1 MIKKDLILIGGGGHC
16 KSCIDVIETEGC
28 FNIAG
33 IIDSEDKLHQKVL
46 SYKVIASDKDL
57 PNLVGSYEYFLIT
70 IGSIK
75 DPSKRIEEFEYLKKL
90 GPKFPV
96 IISPLAHVARSACV
110 GEGTIVMHRALVNSA
125 ASIGKNCIIN
135 TSALIE
141 HDTKT
146 GDHCHISTGSIINGT
161 CNIGNRIFIGSNSV
175 VANNVDICDDVVIG
189 AGSVVTKSISE
200 AGLYVG
206 NPARRVNNDNQL

>member
-16 KSCIDVIETEGC
+16 KSCIDVIETDGC

-75 DPSKRIEEFEYLKKL
+75 DPSKRIEEFEYLKILKSNRVD
-90 GPKFPV
+90 G
-96 IISPLAHVARSACV
+96 IIITP
-110 GEGTIVMHRALVNSA
+110 T
-125 ASIGKNCIIN
+125 GKNADYINYIIE
-135 TSALIE
+135 SGIQ
-141 HDTKT
+141 
-146 GDHCHISTGSIINGT
+146 
-161 CNIGNRIFIGSNSV
+161 V
-175 VANNVDICDDVVIG
+175 VLLDRLVKGV
-189 AGSVVTKSISE
+189 
-200 AGLYVG
+200 
-206 NPARRVNNDNQL
+206 